1 MKRNEYH
8 KRSGHGLGVYRFYK
22 DRWHHE
28 LYLERNGRIT
38 SIGDPRPD
46 VKWFNF
52 FAFVLNSYGIKS
64 SNPIILGDE

>member
-1 MKRNEYH
+1 MKRNEYT
-8 KRSGHGLGVYRFYK
+8 KGPEITEGLISFRK